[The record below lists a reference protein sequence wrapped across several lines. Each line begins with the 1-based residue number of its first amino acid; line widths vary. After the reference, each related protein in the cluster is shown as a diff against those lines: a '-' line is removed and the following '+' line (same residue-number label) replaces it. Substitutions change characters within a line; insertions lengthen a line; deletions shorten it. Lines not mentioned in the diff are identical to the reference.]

1 MKKSTQINQEIME
14 NIASS
19 YILYNKKI
27 YIKTAPA
34 LTKKGIVVRISESES
49 KIV

>member
-1 MKKSTQINQEIME
+1 MTE

-34 LTKKGIVVRISESES
+34 LTKKGIVVRINESES